1 MRSSIK
7 ISKNLEKYLINKEK
21 TYQMNTKPMIQKE
34 KSQQNQQ
41 KIIMVTLKKERL
53 SLFMEVT
60 SEF

>member
-1 MRSSIK
+1 MREICEMRSSIK

-41 KIIMVTLKKERL
+41 KRL
-53 SLFMEVT
+53 FPFIEVT